1 MPTLYVTKGS
11 AWYLY
16 FFERYTPNFP
26 WIGYS
31 ILINNENK
39 MKWIDFTDYRY
50 YPIVNTWEK
59 KKSSHEWALYVDIY
73 TSNDF
78 PEQTC
83 CPDKIARTDGRT
95 DKRWTW
101 LVDFKKIIIF
111 NSGEILF
118 TNSENI
124 FACDTFHIYRIIS
137 WFLCI
142 PYETN

>member
-26 WIGYS
+26 WLGYS

-59 KKSSHEWALYVDIY
+59 KKIKSWVSFVCRYIHFQWFSRADVLPRQDCM
-73 TSNDF
+73 N
-78 PEQTC
+78 
-83 CPDKIARTDGRT
+83 GRT